1 MCPTTC
7 TTLVTATGALTVGQ
21 CQITIT
27 STSVGQTTVQACANP
42 VLFTRRLVRAVAS
55 EFGANGRGSRGGFA
69 DLLKLERATAERTF
83 HVLVTAY
90 VLCSIADCLTTAF
103 ALVGGA
109 REANPFA
116 ARLYAEYGIG
126 GLFVFKAAIV
136 GLILIGLRHLP
147 RRAAVW
153 AAALF
158 TGVTAIAVLL
168 NL

>member
-1 MCPTTC
+1 VCPTTC

-55 EFGANGRGSRGGFA
+55 ESWGNGRGSRGG
-69 DLLKLERATAERTF
+69 LLKLERAPAERTF
-83 HVLVTAY
+83 HVVVTAY

>member
-1 MCPTTC
+1 M
-7 TTLVTATGALTVGQ
+7 
-21 CQITIT
+21 
-27 STSVGQTTVQACANP
+27 
-42 VLFTRRLVRAVAS
+42 
-55 EFGANGRGSRGGFA
+55 
-69 DLLKLERATAERTF
+69 LKLERAPAERTF
-83 HVLVTAY
+83 HVVVTAY